1 MEKVFVFITFAS
13 LQLEGELQI
22 ENFNKF
28 LQILFLIW
36 KNKPIFFLFESFTN
50 GILLTELDTKNRL
63 FVVFRSR

>member
-36 KNKPIFFLFESFTN
+36 KNEQIFFCSKDLQTVSYLQSWTPKTAY
-50 GILLTELDTKNRL
+50 L
-63 FVVFRSR
+63 

>member
-36 KNKPIFFLFESFTN
+36 KNKQIFFCSKALQTVSYLQSWTPKTAY
-50 GILLTELDTKNRL
+50 L
-63 FVVFRSR
+63 

>member
-28 LQILFLIW
+28 FADLVSDL
-36 KNKPIFFLFESFTN
+36 KE
-50 GILLTELDTKNRL
+50 
-63 FVVFRSR
+63 